1 VLQLPGLD
9 EQVAAFG
16 ASSRPASPTGVERWS
31 SASWDSARV
40 AAGGHALR
48 IVVTDARIS
57 ALPAR

>member
-1 VLQLPGLD
+1 VLQLPGLN
-9 EQVAAFG
+9 EQVA
-16 ASSRPASPTGVERWS
+16 ASSRPASPTGVERSS
-31 SASWDSARV
+31 SASWDSAPV